1 MGASAGAI
9 GRFNVVKGAEK
20 REPAFGAKCG
30 QRDLFGRL
38 RLVSYVAAGVC
49 CCAVSTDLQHGRS
62 SSAVAC
68 NAVYC

>member
-20 REPAFGAKCG
+20 RGPAFGAKCG

-38 RLVSYVAAGVC
+38 RLVSSVAAGLC
-49 CCAVSTDLQHGRS
+49 CV
-62 SSAVAC
+62 V
-68 NAVYC
+68 

>member
-1 MGASAGAI
+1 MICFPPRTRKFLASRGPMGASAGAI

-38 RLVSYVAAGVC
+38 RLVSSVAAGLCFV
-49 CCAVSTDLQHGRS
+49 V
-62 SSAVAC
+62 
-68 NAVYC
+68 